1 MDRAAHSPVYGRN
14 WYGMAFV
21 GFEGNAALESSW
33 KRYDVKSW
41 ASTQELSIDRE

>member
-21 GFEGNAALESSW
+21 GFEGNAALE
-33 KRYDVKSW
+33 RYRVKSW
-41 ASTQELSIDRE
+41 ASILGLSIDM